1 LISVISNTTCDI
13 LKNIFFA
20 LIFLIPSC
28 LFAQDPSIL
37 SASKKLEINQLLFDF
52 GKIPQ
57 GKPVHH
63 VFFVKNLSDKPISI
77 DNVQAS
83 CGCTTP
89 EWSRDSIA
97 PGAIS
102 EIKVGY
108 NAASIGSFE
117 KTINVQFGK
126 NESETIS
133 IRGFV
138 WQNPEFHAPLNKSIA
153 NLKRNKN

>member
-1 LISVISNTTCDI
+1 MKKGL
-13 LKNIFFA
+13 LKNIVLVLF
-20 LIFLIPSC
+20 IFQSTL
-28 LFAQDPSIL
+28 LLAQDAPKIANGKIL
-37 SASKKLEINQLLFDF
+37 GIEELFFDF
-52 GKIPQ
+52 RKIPQ

-97 PGAIS
+97 PGAKT

-108 NAASIGSFE
+108 NAAAIGNFE

-126 NESETIS
+126 SESETIS

-153 NLKRNKN
+153 NLKSNKN

>member
-1 LISVISNTTCDI
+1 MVP
-13 LKNIFFA
+13 A
-20 LIFLIPSC
+20 C
-28 LFAQDPSIL
+28 LFAQESL
-37 SASKKLEINQLLFDF
+37 KLTANKKLEISELLFDF

-63 VFFVKNLSDKPISI
+63 VFFVKNLSDKPVSI

-97 PGAIS
+97 PGAITG
-102 EIKVGY
+102 IKVGY
-108 NAASIGSFE
+108 NAASIGDFE

-126 NESETIS
+126 SESETIT

-153 NLKRNKN
+153 NLKRNSN

>member
-1 LISVISNTTCDI
+1 MVP
-13 LKNIFFA
+13 F
-20 LIFLIPSC
+20 C
-28 LFAQDPSIL
+28 LFAQEPLKLTD
-37 SASKKLEINQLLFDF
+37 SKKLEISELLFDF

-63 VFFVKNLSDKPISI
+63 VFFVKNLSDKPLSI

-97 PGAIS
+97 PGAKT

-108 NAASIGSFE
+108 NAAAIGNFE

-153 NLKRNKN
+153 SLKIIKN

>member
-1 LISVISNTTCDI
+1 MMKGLFKYIVLI
-13 LKNIFFA
+13 LFIFQSM
-20 LIFLIPSC
+20 LL
-28 LFAQDPSIL
+28 LAQDVPKI
-37 SASKKLEINQLLFDF
+37 ASGKMLGIEEFFFDF
-52 GKIPQ
+52 EKIPQ

-63 VFFVKNLSDKPISI
+63 VFIVKNLSNRPLSI

-97 PGAIS
+97 PGATR

-108 NAASIGSFE
+108 NAAAIGSFE

-126 NESETIS
+126 SESETIT

-153 NLKRNKN
+153 NLKSNKN

>member
-1 LISVISNTTCDI
+1 MVPFCLLAQEP
-13 LKNIFFA
+13 LK
-20 LIFLIPSC
+20 LTG
-28 LFAQDPSIL
+28 
-37 SASKKLEINQLLFDF
+37 SKKLEISELLFDF

-63 VFFVKNLSDKPISI
+63 VFFVKNLSDKPLSI
-77 DNVQAS
+77 ENVQAS

-97 PGAIS
+97 PGAKT

-108 NAASIGSFE
+108 NAAAIGNFE

-153 NLKRNKN
+153 NLKIIKN

>member
-1 LISVISNTTCDI
+1 MV
-13 LKNIFFA
+13 
-20 LIFLIPSC
+20 PSC
-28 LFAQDPSIL
+28 LFAQEPL
-37 SASKKLEINQLLFDF
+37 KLTASKKLEISELLFDF

-63 VFFVKNLSDKPISI
+63 VFFVKNLSDKPLSI
-77 DNVQAS
+77 DNVLAS

-97 PGAIS
+97 PGAKT

-108 NAASIGSFE
+108 NAASIGNFE

-138 WQNPEFHAPLNKSIA
+138 WENPEFHAPLNKSIA
-153 NLKRNKN
+153 SLKIIKN

>member
-1 LISVISNTTCDI
+1 MVP
-13 LKNIFFA
+13 A
-20 LIFLIPSC
+20 C
-28 LFAQDPSIL
+28 LFAQESL
-37 SASKKLEINQLLFDF
+37 KLTANKKLEISELLFDF

-63 VFFVKNLSDKPISI
+63 VFFVKNLSDKPVSI

-97 PGAIS
+97 PGAIT

-108 NAASIGSFE
+108 NAAAIGDFE

-126 NESETIS
+126 SESETIT

-153 NLKRNKN
+153 NLKRNSN

>member
-1 LISVISNTTCDI
+1 
-13 LKNIFFA
+13 LKI
-20 LIFLIPSC
+20 IFLAFIFMVPSC
-28 LFAQDPSIL
+28 LFAQEPL
-37 SASKKLEINQLLFDF
+37 KLTASKKLEISELLFDF

-63 VFFVKNLSDKPISI
+63 VFFVKNLSDKPLSI
-77 DNVQAS
+77 DNVLAS

-97 PGAIS
+97 PGAKT

-108 NAASIGSFE
+108 NAASIGNFE

-126 NESETIS
+126 SESETIS

-138 WQNPEFHAPLNKSIA
+138 WENPEFHAPLNKSIA
-153 NLKRNKN
+153 SLKIIKN

>member
-1 LISVISNTTCDI
+1 
-13 LKNIFFA
+13 LKI
-20 LIFLIPSC
+20 IFLAFIFMVPSC
-28 LFAQDPSIL
+28 LFAQEPL
-37 SASKKLEINQLLFDF
+37 KLTASKKLEISELLFDF

-63 VFFVKNLSDKPISI
+63 VFFVKNLSDKPLSI
-77 DNVQAS
+77 DNVLAS

-97 PGAIS
+97 PGAKT

-108 NAASIGSFE
+108 NAASIGNFE

-138 WQNPEFHAPLNKSIA
+138 WENPEFHAPLNKSIA
-153 NLKRNKN
+153 SLKIIKN

>member
-1 LISVISNTTCDI
+1 MV
-13 LKNIFFA
+13 
-20 LIFLIPSC
+20 PSC
-28 LFAQDPSIL
+28 LFAQDPLKLTDSR
-37 SASKKLEINQLLFDF
+37 KLEISELLFDF

-63 VFFVKNLSDKPISI
+63 VFFVKNLSDKPVSI

-97 PGAIS
+97 PGAKT

-108 NAASIGSFE
+108 NAAAIGSFE

-126 NESETIS
+126 SESETIS

-138 WQNPEFHAPLNKSIA
+138 WQNPELHAPLNKSIA
-153 NLKRNKN
+153 SLKIIKN

>member
-1 LISVISNTTCDI
+1 MV
-13 LKNIFFA
+13 
-20 LIFLIPSC
+20 PSC
-28 LFAQDPSIL
+28 LFAQEPL
-37 SASKKLEINQLLFDF
+37 KLTASKKLEISELLFDF

-63 VFFVKNLSDKPISI
+63 VFFVKNLSDKPLSI
-77 DNVQAS
+77 DNVLAS

-97 PGAIS
+97 PGAKT

-108 NAASIGSFE
+108 NAASIGNFE

-126 NESETIS
+126 SESETIS

-138 WQNPEFHAPLNKSIA
+138 WENPEFHAPLNKSIA
-153 NLKRNKN
+153 SLKIIKN

>member
-1 LISVISNTTCDI
+1 MV
-13 LKNIFFA
+13 
-20 LIFLIPSC
+20 PSC
-28 LFAQDPSIL
+28 LFAQEPL
-37 SASKKLEINQLLFDF
+37 KLTASKKLEISELLFDF

-63 VFFVKNLSDKPISI
+63 VFFVKNLSDKPLSI

-97 PGAIS
+97 PGAKT

-108 NAASIGSFE
+108 NAAAIGSFE

-126 NESETIS
+126 SESETIS

-153 NLKRNKN
+153 SLKIIKN

>member
-1 LISVISNTTCDI
+1 MKKGLFKSIILI
-13 LKNIFFA
+13 L
-20 LIFLIPSC
+20 LIFHSMQL
-28 LFAQDPSIL
+28 LAQDAPKIANGKML
-37 SASKKLEINQLLFDF
+37 GIGEISYDF

-57 GKPVHH
+57 GKEVHH
-63 VFFVKNLSDKPISI
+63 IFFVKNLSDKPLAI

-97 PGAIS
+97 PGAITK
-102 EIKVGY
+102 IKVGY
-108 NAASIGSFE
+108 NAAAIGSFE

-126 NESETIS
+126 SESETIS

-153 NLKRNKN
+153 NLKSNKN

>member
-1 LISVISNTTCDI
+1 LKIII
-13 LKNIFFA
+13 LAFIFMV
-20 LIFLIPSC
+20 PSC
-28 LFAQDPSIL
+28 LFAQDPLKLTDSR
-37 SASKKLEINQLLFDF
+37 KLEISELLFDF

-63 VFFVKNLSDKPISI
+63 VFFVKNLSDKPVSI

-97 PGAIS
+97 PGAKT

-108 NAASIGSFE
+108 NAAAIGSFE

-126 NESETIS
+126 SESETIS

-138 WQNPEFHAPLNKSIA
+138 WQNPELHAPLNKSIA
-153 NLKRNKN
+153 SLKIIKN

>member
-1 LISVISNTTCDI
+1 M
-13 LKNIFFA
+13 KK
-20 LIFLIPSC
+20 C
-28 LFAQDPSIL
+28 LFKVIVLVLFIFQSMKLLAQDAAKIANGKIL
-37 SASKKLEINQLLFDF
+37 GIEELFFDF

-63 VFFVKNLSDKPISI
+63 VFFVKNLSNKPLSI

-97 PGAIS
+97 PGAIT

-108 NAASIGSFE
+108 NAAVTGSFE

-126 NESETIS
+126 SESETIS
-133 IRGFV
+133 VRGFV

-153 NLKRNKN
+153 NLKSNKN

>member
-1 LISVISNTTCDI
+1 MVP
-13 LKNIFFA
+13 F
-20 LIFLIPSC
+20 C
-28 LFAQDPSIL
+28 LFAQEPLKLTS
-37 SASKKLEINQLLFDF
+37 SKKLEISELLFDF

-63 VFFVKNLSDKPISI
+63 VFFVRNLSDKPLSI

-97 PGAIS
+97 PGAKT

-108 NAASIGSFE
+108 NAAAIGNFE

-153 NLKRNKN
+153 NLKIIKN

>member
-1 LISVISNTTCDI
+1 MVP
-13 LKNIFFA
+13 A
-20 LIFLIPSC
+20 C
-28 LFAQDPSIL
+28 LFAQESL
-37 SASKKLEINQLLFDF
+37 KLTANKKLEISELLFDF

-57 GKPVHH
+57 GKPVYH
-63 VFFVKNLSDKPISI
+63 VFFVKNLSDKPVSI

-97 PGAIS
+97 PRAIT

-108 NAASIGSFE
+108 NAAAIGDFE

-126 NESETIS
+126 SESETIT

-153 NLKRNKN
+153 NLKRNSN